1 MATLKQ
7 PKAESEIRRL
17 GVANVRQ
24 AYIDLAAD
32 YERIIDNDVLLCP
45 KCNSW
50 QKADTGFYSD
60 KDYLTG
66 RYPICKRC
74 ILKMV
79 EQRTS
84 DKDEPDETKE
94 SVQKVLRM
102 MNRVYDDAFY
112 EDCIKGALDETKE
125 KNRNS
130 PFATYITAISSLP
143 QWRGLTWANS
153 NFGNENIEEQE
164 VSKKK
169 PRKEIMKIFG
179 SGFNNEEYLYLQDQ
193 YDDWCA
199 RTQVDSKAQQT
210 YVIRICHKLLDIWK
224 AEQSGLDT
232 TKLDE
237 SLNKLM
243 EAASLQ
249 PRQNVSSTATDSLTF
264 GQLIERWEEEKPIPE
279 PSEEFKDV
287 DGIGKYIR
295 VWFTGWL
302 SKALGL
308 NANVFTKEY
317 EEEVAKYTVTKPE
330 HTEEGNADDIY
341 EHIFGVEGGD

>member
-1 MATLKQ
+1 MATLRQ
-7 PKAESEIRRL
+7 PKTEKEIRRL

-24 AYIDLAAD
+24 AYIDMAAD
-32 YERIIDNDVLLCP
+32 YERVLNNDVLLCP

-50 QKADTGFYSD
+50 QKSDTGFYAD
-60 KDYLTG
+60 KSYETG

-74 ILKMV
+74 LMRLV
-79 EQRTS
+79 EQRE
-84 DKDEPDETKE
+84 KDTDPANETKE
-94 SVQKVLRM
+94 SVQIVLRM

-112 EDCIKGALDETKE
+112 EECVKGALDETKE

-130 PFATYITAISSLP
+130 PFATYITSISSLP
-143 QWRGLTWANS
+143 NWKGMTWKDS
-153 NFGNENIEEQE
+153 SFGNENIEAQE
-164 VSKKK
+164 ITKRK

-179 SGFNNEEYLYLQDQ
+179 AGFNNEEYLYLQDQ

-210 YVIRICHKLLDIWK
+210 YVVRICHKLLDIWK
-224 AEQSGLDT
+224 AEQNGADT
-232 TKLDE
+232 TKLDD

-243 EAASLQ
+243 EGANLQ
-249 PRQNVSSTATDSLTF
+249 PKQNVSNAATDSLTF
-264 GQLIERWEEEKPIPE
+264 GQLIEKWEMEKPIPE

-287 DGIGKYIR
+287 DGIGHYIR

-308 NANVFTKEY
+308 KANVFTQEY
-317 EEEVAKYTVTKPE
+317 EEEIAKYTVTKPE
-330 HTEEGNADDIY
+330 YTEEGNAEDIY
-341 EHIFGVEGGD
+341 ERVFGTDGGD